1 MGLFQRFFHASLST
15 FPPFPTFSAF
25 ANFYVGQQKKLF
37 LSENPSGILGKT
49 HQEHANSFVLGPAV
63 INTHTLFGV
72 LPVYLLTAMQDASR
86 LIDPRDPPRHQRV
99 GATLYGQAQ
108 ASACCL
114 SFSTDCEHVTEQD
127 TTGWASDTAG
137 CWVSTSPSG

>member
-1 MGLFQRFFHASLST
+1 MLESLRTFHPEISLNTPVHYYHMLSFYITTKKTFFVRKSQWY
-15 FPPFPTFSAF
+15 F
-25 ANFYVGQQKKLF
+25 GQNTPGARKQLCTR
-37 LSENPSGILGKT
+37 SC
-49 HQEHANSFVLGPAV
+49 V